1 MEDLVFVSVQPDIPY
16 FHWQTKI
23 YVNNFID
30 KGIKPDKIH
39 VLFVMVDRDQESEE
53 SLKLKEG
60 LKTLSIGFQ
69 SYGKTEIGIVITSLI

>member
-1 MEDLVFVSVQPDIPY
+1 MEDLVFVSAQPDIPY

-53 SLKLKEG
+53 SLKLNIRLLAKHFR
-60 LKTLSIGFQ
+60 I
-69 SYGKTEIGIVITSLI
+69 